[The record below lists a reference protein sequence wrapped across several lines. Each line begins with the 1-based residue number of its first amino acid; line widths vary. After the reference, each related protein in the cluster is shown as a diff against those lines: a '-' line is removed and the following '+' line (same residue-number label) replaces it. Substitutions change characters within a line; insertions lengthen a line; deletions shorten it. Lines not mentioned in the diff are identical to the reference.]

1 MSNLV
6 TWVWTGSAFVVP
18 SAMATT
24 AIHAM
29 TMSLAAEWGPHNIR
43 LNAPAPG
50 PFPTEGAWD
59 KLNPISDTVSSAT
72 STAKVPM
79 RRFGRMPELTNLV
92 TFLLSDAC
100 DYLTGQTIAIDG
112 GQHLAGPGT
121 FADLQPDR
129 RTMAGRPRSYRR
141 LGRQG
146 KIRTD
151 DQRRRKRGLR
161 IERKLFGPEHEMW
174 RDSVRRFVAKEI
186 VPFHDQWEKDG
197 IVPRELW
204 LKAGEA
210 GMLCCTVPEEYG
222 GLGLDYLFDAIVY
235 EELWRVGASGP
246 GFLIHTDLVTTYIL
260 TAGTEEQKR
269 EWLPRMVKGEA
280 IGSLGMTEPHAGS
293 DLKAIRTRAERDGNE
308 HFLINGQKV
317 FISNGQMCDILVLAT
332 KTDSSAGAKGVTLF
346 LVDTSLPGFKRGK
359 NLEKLGMKAQ
369 DASELFFDNLRIA
382 ASAMLAAEGEGF
394 KLMMTKLPQERLAQA
409 VRSAT
414 VTETINAMTVEYTA
428 ERRAF
433 DKSIADFQNTQ
444 FVLADL
450 KARSVMAR
458 VFTDKCIE
466 LFMAGELDPV
476 DAARAKLVTSEL
488 HCETADR
495 CLQLF
500 GGWGYMW
507 EYPIARA
514 YADARI
520 VKIAGGSIEVMKT
533 IISREIFKG
542 RRGRGK

>member
-1 MSNLV
+1 M
-6 TWVWTGSAFVVP
+6 
-18 SAMATT
+18 
-24 AIHAM
+24 
-29 TMSLAAEWGPHNIR
+29 
-43 LNAPAPG
+43 
-50 PFPTEGAWD
+50 
-59 KLNPISDTVSSAT
+59 
-72 STAKVPM
+72 
-79 RRFGRMPELTNLV
+79 
-92 TFLLSDAC
+92 
-100 DYLTGQTIAIDG
+100 
-112 GQHLAGPGT
+112 
-121 FADLQPDR
+121 
-129 RTMAGRPRSYRR
+129 
-141 LGRQG
+141 
-146 KIRTD
+146 
-151 DQRRRKRGLR
+151 
-161 IERKLFGPEHEMW
+161 IERKLFSPEHEMW
-174 RDSVRRFVAKEI
+174 RTSVRRFVEKEI
-186 VPFHDQWEKDG
+186 VPFHAEWEKQG

-222 GLGLDYLFDAIVY
+222 GLGLDYLFDVIVY

-246 GFLIHTDLVTTYIL
+246 GFLIHTDLVATYIL

-293 DLKAIRTRAERDGNE
+293 DLKAIRTKAERDGNE

-317 FISNGQMCDILVLAT
+317 FISNGQMCDVLVLAT
-332 KTDSSAGAKGVTLF
+332 KTDSSAGAKGITLF

-359 NLEKLGMKAQ
+359 NLDKLGMKAQ
-369 DASELFFDNLRIA
+369 DTSELFFDNLRVPA
-382 ASAMLAAEGEGF
+382 TAMLAAEGEGF

-414 VTETINAMTVEYTA
+414 VIETIIDWTVDYTS

-433 DKSIADFQNTQ
+433 GQSIADFQNTQ

-476 DAARAKLVTSEL
+476 DAAMAKLVTSEL
-488 HCETADR
+488 HCETADK

-533 IISREIFKG
+533 IISREMFKG
-542 RRGRGK
+542 RLGRGK